1 MNIDKIIEYLKENN
15 LLELL
20 SKRMYYINYVNYRH
34 ILGKSVHVDWLERV
48 ELHYQTKYYING
60 KDFFVEDM
68 VALYD
73 EWDYIGTSAVSP
85 VECFKQKPLSYD
97 TLIELIKKLP
107 EEKMHFLLK
116 TLDMD
121 DLEIRRLLHDK
132 EIERQSNIATLKKSI
147 NDMQTSLCSM
157 ISIMG
162 SKITMED
169 VENIKNILDK
179 ANIHVEEL
187 NHQEINPTLR
197 LK

>member
-1 MNIDKIIEYLKENN
+1 MNIEKIIEYLKENN

-20 SKRMYYINYVNYRH
+20 AKKMYYINYTNYRTVR
-34 ILGKSVHVDWLERV
+34 GKSVHVDWLERV
-48 ELHYQTKYYING
+48 ELHYQTKYYVSG
-60 KDFFVEDM
+60 KEFFTEDM

-73 EWDYIGTSAVSP
+73 EWDYIGTRAVSP

-97 TLIELIKKLP
+97 TFIELLKKLS

-116 TLDMD
+116 TLDID
-121 DLEIRRLLHDK
+121 DLEINRLLHDK
-132 EIERQSNIATLKKSI
+132 EIERQSNIAKLNRSI
-147 NDMQTSLCSM
+147 NDMQTALYSM
-157 ISIMG
+157 ISVMG

-179 ANIHVEEL
+179 ANIHIEEL
-187 NHQEINPTLR
+187 NHQEQNTTLK